1 MFRKFIVTE
10 RKSSL
15 LVFEE
20 KKKEINK
27 ETKNNPKTTE
37 ANLNFE
43 HLFVSE
49 SYPGHWF

>member
-20 KKKEINK
+20 KKEINK
-27 ETKNNPKTTE
+27 ETKNNPKTSE